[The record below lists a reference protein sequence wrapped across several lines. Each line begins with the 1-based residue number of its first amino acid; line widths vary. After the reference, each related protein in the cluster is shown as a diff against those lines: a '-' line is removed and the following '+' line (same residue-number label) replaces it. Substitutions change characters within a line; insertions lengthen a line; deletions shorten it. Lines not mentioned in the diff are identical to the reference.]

1 MRIFAS
7 IICLVLSYFGLLLP
21 LVVGSTDAAWHLKAL
36 AGLAALG
43 IIFLLGIVVPQLLL
57 RTKEA

>member
-7 IICLVLSYFGLLLP
+7 IICMALSYMGLLLP
-21 LVVGSTDAAWHLKAL
+21 LVVGSTDAAWYVQAL
-36 AGLAALG
+36 AGLGALG
-43 IIFLLGIVVPQLLL
+43 IMFLLGIVVPQLLL